1 MAPRLV
7 LVIIIVA
14 FVAGLAVASFAEFR
28 EFIPGLLQ
36 GALVTL
42 EITAAGAAL
51 GRRRRHPGGD

>member
-28 EFIPGLLQ
+28 EFIPGLLVQ
-36 GALVTL
+36 EVLAGK
-42 EITAAGAAL
+42 TAPAGQQNY
-51 GRRRRHPGGD
+51 